1 MADIPKT
8 QKAVIY
14 DQPGTVS
21 TKIVDLEVPEPGAG
35 EVLINLYV
43 CSNLILAST
52 VLNPIEHTRACATPT
67 SVS

>member
-8 QKAVIY
+8 QKAAVY

-43 CSNLILAST
+43 WYTSTTAALTVAEHIRAS
-52 VLNPIEHTRACATPT
+52 ATLT
-67 SVS
+67 WVS